1 MFKASFQD
9 LLDRNWYLVFFI
21 YGLAFFLMG
30 FSIALQARRPS
41 TFRLGQHL
49 KLLAGFGL
57 LHGAAEWAYI
67 FLTPG
72 LMAGGWETL
81 KGAVLSEGHAVLIAL
96 SFACLFAFGMELSA
110 STWGWARWGTK
121 LALFLFG
128 LWLWIFFVSRPKG
141 AFEIPGWLGYMEI
154 LARYFL
160 AFPGALLSSIGI
172 ILQRSELRGLKH
184 PPLERS
190 LKGASF
196 AFGLYTF
203 AGGLVVPPAP
213 FPPASFLNT
222 SLMLRLGLPV
232 QFLRAVAGV
241 FMAYFIIRSLELY
254 EVENRKKLENLRQ
267 RELLWLERERI
278 RRDLHDGV
286 TQAIYG
292 LLLGLEHALN
302 LLDHHPAACRDKLKE
317 LKGRADGIISE
328 LRRYLRDMEFSI
340 ELPGRAVTLLEDLLA
355 DYTASTNQKLVFY
368 VRGQQER
375 ELDHLQRDHLYHMV
389 TEILSNIRRHSQ
401 ATRVWVELD
410 LGSTGLRLSVKD
422 NGVGFIPEASTS
434 RGMGLIN
441 LRERAALAGGW
452 VEITSAPGKGT
463 EIELWIPYVAPERG

>member
-1 MFKASFQD
+1 
-9 LLDRNWYLVFFI
+9 
-21 YGLAFFLMG
+21 MG

-57 LHGAAEWAYI
+57 LHGVAEWAYI

-72 LMAGGWETL
+72 LTAGGWETL
-81 KGAVLSEGHAVLIAL
+81 KGAVLTGGHAVLIAL
-96 SFACLFAFGMELSA
+96 SFAFLFAFGVELSA
-110 STWGWARWGTK
+110 STWGRAGWGRK
-121 LALFLFG
+121 LAIFLFS
-128 LWLWIFFVSRPKG
+128 LWLWIFFFSRPKD
-141 AFEIPGWLGYMEI
+141 AFEVPYWLSYTEI

-203 AGGLVVPPAP
+203 AGGLVVPPAS

-232 QFLRAVAGV
+232 QFLRALAGV
-241 FMAYFIIRSLELY
+241 SMAYFIICSLELY

-286 TQAIYG
+286 TQEIYG
-292 LLLGLEHALN
+292 LLLGLDHALN
-302 LLDHHPAACRDKLKE
+302 LLEHHPAACRDKLKE
-317 LKGRADGIISE
+317 LKGQADGIISE
-328 LRRYLRDMEFSI
+328 LRRYLQDMEFSI

-355 DYTASTNQKLVFY
+355 SYTASTNQKPVFY
-368 VRGQQER
+368 VRGLQER
-375 ELDHLQRDHLYHMV
+375 ELDQLQREHLYHMV

-410 LGSTGLRLSVKD
+410 LGSTGLRLLVKD
-422 NGVGFIPEASTS
+422 NGIGFIPEAGTS

-452 VEITSAPGKGT
+452 VEIASAPGKGT